1 MSSDLTFNK
10 IAGGL
15 LATGLAIVG
24 LGELSS
30 IVYKFEPAKKPGYAI
45 AVQETSAGGEAEAA
59 DVPPDWGT
67 VLPAA
72 NVQAGSTVAEKC
84 KSCHNLDN
92 GGPNLTG
99 PNLYGVE
106 GRKPGS
112 HPGFSYSSAMTDF
125 GAKHPTWTYD
135 ELYMFL
141 KSPQADIAGTK
152 MTFVGL
158 KKPEDR
164 INLIAW
170 LRTQNSSPPP
180 IPAPNPKAAAAA
192 ASSGAPASAPAGAAT
207 TGGAPSTGSNAA
219 PAGATAKSET
229 PPPATAAT
237 QTNQTGAGK

>member
-15 LATGLAIVG
+15 LATCLAIVG
-24 LGELSS
+24 LGELSA
-30 IVYKFEPAKKPGYAI
+30 IIYKPELAKKPGYAI
-45 AVQETSAGGEAEAA
+45 AVQEESAGGGAEAA
-59 DVPPDWGT
+59 DVAPDWGT

-72 NVQAGSTVAEKC
+72 NVQAGATVAEKC

-112 HPGFSYSSAMTDF
+112 HAGFAYSAAMTDF
-125 GAKHPTWTYD
+125 GGKHPTWTYD
-135 ELYMFL
+135 DLYLFL
-141 KSPQADIAGTK
+141 KGPQADIAGTK

-164 INLIAW
+164 INLIAY
-170 LRTQNSSPPP
+170 LRTLNASPPP

-192 ASSGAPASAPAGAAT
+192 APAAGAGAPASGAAPAAGAA
-207 TGGAPSTGSNAA
+207 ASSAA
-219 PAGATAKSET
+219 PAASSTA
-229 PPPATAAT
+229 PAAPAAP
-237 QTNQTGAGK
+237 AAK